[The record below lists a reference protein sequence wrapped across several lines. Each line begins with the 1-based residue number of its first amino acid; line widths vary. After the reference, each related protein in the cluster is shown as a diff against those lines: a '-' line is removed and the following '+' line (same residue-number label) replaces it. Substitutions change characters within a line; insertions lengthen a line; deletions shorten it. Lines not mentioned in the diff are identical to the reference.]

1 MMDCRLCALIIC
13 QFMISLLLFFNKM
26 LTNSEIRLHLNF
38 FFWFGLSSYDP
49 NECLKTTDLGFSLRK
64 RLSSF
69 GYLIVAAISGLMSLQ
84 EVSMRH
90 KTSFDNCIYV
100 IFVIFNVM
108 TATMVFKHSSP
119 GAQQNWKR
127 IWKSFGDLEKLN
139 SDRLQIKIVLK
150 TFNCHYVFN
159 ICLMIFVFGALT
171 TSQLIHA
178 QNLIRVI
185 GGIVLQTL
193 ALLAIFQI
201 LFYVSF
207 FNFILFSINHFVE
220 RIPFANN
227 INSDQFNNDIQFIKN
242 MERETLF
249 YFETLK
255 LIHFKLWEIIQLIN
269 DNFGGILSLL
279 LISKSNTAIQSCYR
293 IVVRLCEDNLST
305 NLMIIGNIC
314 FWVICDLLVQFFGVI
329 FCFME

>member
-1 MMDCRLCALIIC
+1 MVGRLRVVIIC
-13 QFMISLLLFFNKM
+13 HFLISLYLFFGKM
-26 LTNSEIRLHLNF
+26 LSNSVIRVHLKL
-38 FFWFGLSSYDP
+38 FFWFGLSSYYP
-49 NECLKTTDLGFSLRK
+49 NECLKITNFEFSLRK
-64 RLSSF
+64 RLPSF

-84 EVSMRH
+84 AVSTRN

-119 GAQQNWKR
+119 SAQHNWKR
-127 IWKSFGDLEKLN
+127 IWESFGDLIKFN
-139 SDRLQIKIVLK
+139 SERFQINIVFN
-150 TFNCHYVFN
+150 TFNYYYLFN
-159 ICLMIFVFGALT
+159 ICLMVFVFCPLAI
-171 TSQLIHA
+171 SKLIYGN
-178 QNLIRVI
+178 NLIRVT

-207 FNFILFSINHFVE
+207 FNFILFSINRFVE
-220 RIPFANN
+220 RIPFTNN
-227 INSDQFNNDIQFIKN
+227 SNSDQFKNIQFIKN
-242 MERETLF
+242 MERDTLF

-269 DNFGGILSLL
+269 DNFGGILSFL

-293 IVVRLCEDNLST
+293 IVVRLCENDLST
-305 NLMIIGNIC
+305 NFTIIGNVY
-314 FWVICDLLVQFFGVI
+314 FWAICDF
-329 FCFME
+329 